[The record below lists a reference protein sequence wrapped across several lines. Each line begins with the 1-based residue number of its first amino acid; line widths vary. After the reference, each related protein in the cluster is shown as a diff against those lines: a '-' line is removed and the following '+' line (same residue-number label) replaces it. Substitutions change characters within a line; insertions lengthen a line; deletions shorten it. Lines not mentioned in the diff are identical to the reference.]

1 MCWLRWVGDSFVFF
15 SFVLVGAGGPHC
27 QIRGRR
33 TGNVPTT
40 NCRFENFRAHF
51 VEHQTKRGNGRAY
64 EKCRSVRDAHPLL
77 FCRLNTVPFVTC
89 ITFEYSYEHSF
100 FFDNS
105 IEQPL
110 NNNPLNNP
118 LNNHTT
124 IFIFLMNRYVINPDQ
139 SIQDGTSQLLQRV
152 GFTLPMPMSTL
163 EASMHSEGDSRTS
176 KREKI
181 RREAACHQLLEQWNM
196 CQKEL
201 KRITQDLMGQLD
213 EYMSNHGGQE
223 FSKDGNL
230 NGSVPYALIMTP
242 DLNNIG
248 NNLDLTRFSNV
259 VVQY

>member
-1 MCWLRWVGDSFVFF
+1 
-15 SFVLVGAGGPHC
+15 
-27 QIRGRR
+27 
-33 TGNVPTT
+33 
-40 NCRFENFRAHF
+40 
-51 VEHQTKRGNGRAY
+51 
-64 EKCRSVRDAHPLL
+64 
-77 FCRLNTVPFVTC
+77 
-89 ITFEYSYEHSF
+89 
-100 FFDNS
+100 
-105 IEQPL
+105 L

>member
-1 MCWLRWVGDSFVFF
+1 
-15 SFVLVGAGGPHC
+15 
-27 QIRGRR
+27 
-33 TGNVPTT
+33 
-40 NCRFENFRAHF
+40 
-51 VEHQTKRGNGRAY
+51 
-64 EKCRSVRDAHPLL
+64 
-77 FCRLNTVPFVTC
+77 
-89 ITFEYSYEHSF
+89 
-100 FFDNS
+100 
-105 IEQPL
+105 
-110 NNNPLNNP
+110 
-118 LNNHTT
+118 
-124 IFIFLMNRYVINPDQ
+124 
-139 SIQDGTSQLLQRV
+139 
-152 GFTLPMPMSTL
+152 MSTL